1 MLVPVMDIGKVR
13 VAVPDRCMVVQVG
26 VGFSAIPFEVVF
38 MLVMLVMGMSMAVHQ
53 RFMLILVCVVFGQ
66 VYPDTQ
72 RHQRGSDPEQP

>member
-13 VAVPDRCMVVQVG
+13 VAVSDRCVVVQVV

-53 RFMLILVCVVFGQ
+53 RFMLMLVCMVLGQ

-72 RHQRGSDPEQP
+72 RHQRGGDPEQP